1 MEAINKPYPLF
12 ALLQWWLDLFEADWQ
27 SEQNRK

>member
-1 MEAINKPYPLF
+1 MSAIEKPYPLF
-12 ALLQWWLDLFEADWQ
+12 AMIQWWLDLFEDDWR